1 MGHILKKASIS
12 NLRLYDSM
20 ELAMKENAGML
31 KLYYIPSGMLVGFA
45 FNRVSIVMKSRY
57 SSPQGY
63 RVVVP

>member
-31 KLYYIPSGMLVGFA
+31 KLYYIP
-45 FNRVSIVMKSRY
+45 
-57 SSPQGY
+57 
-63 RVVVP
+63 

>member
-1 MGHILKKASIS
+1 
-12 NLRLYDSM
+12 
-20 ELAMKENAGML
+20 MKENAGML